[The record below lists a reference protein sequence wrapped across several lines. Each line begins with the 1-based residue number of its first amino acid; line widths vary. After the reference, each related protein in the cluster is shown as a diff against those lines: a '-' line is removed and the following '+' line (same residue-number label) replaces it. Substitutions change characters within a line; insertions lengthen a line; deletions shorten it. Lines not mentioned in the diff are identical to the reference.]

1 MNRNV
6 LVLKHFESPKEAGT
20 YYRLVCLTGSN
31 KGESYVLVGN
41 RIIIGRSEKAD
52 IKLID
57 NKASREHAEITRVGE
72 NWVVTD
78 LGSQNGVIVNDRK
91 ITQTQLI
98 ESDKLIVGH
107 SVFKFAK
114 VEVASKDKVIKE
126 DTDEP
131 KQGKKPML
139 PMLFLGAVLAG
150 LWLMEDDKQPDK
162 TKERIPTRNMNEVSN
177 EYITALK
184 KRQANEDKVVKKSL
198 EVIYQRGLRE
208 YREGNYFRAIHE
220 FTLALI
226 MSPGDAQAEHYLRKT
241 KEDLDGAIEASNAK
255 SMRDEESL
263 KYQSAIISYCS
274 IIRLLYSVPEDP
286 RYKKAVE
293 KINELEAKLG
303 LEPGETNCLKK
314 QRTDQ

>member
-1 MNRNV
+1 M
-6 LVLKHFESPKEAGT
+6 
-20 YYRLVCLTGSN
+20 
-31 KGESYVLVGN
+31 
-41 RIIIGRSEKAD
+41 
-52 IKLID
+52 
-57 NKASREHAEITRVGE
+57 
-72 NWVVTD
+72 
-78 LGSQNGVIVNDRK
+78 
-91 ITQTQLI
+91 QLN
-98 ESDKLIVGH
+98 ESDKLIIGH
-107 SVFKFAK
+107 SVFKFAR
-114 VEVASKDKVIKE
+114 VEVASKEKVIKE

-139 PMLFLGAVLAG
+139 PMLFLAAVLALLY
-150 LWLMEDDKQPDK
+150 LWDDEKPAEKSQNNTPS
-162 TKERIPTRNMNEVSN
+162 RNMNEVSG

-184 KRQANEDKVVKKSL
+184 KRQANEDKAVKKNL

-226 MSPGDAQAEHYLRKT
+226 ISPGDSQAEHYLRKT

-263 KYQSAIISYCS
+263 KYQSAIVSYCS
-274 IIRLLYSVPEDP
+274 IIRLLYSVPDDP
-286 RYKKAVE
+286 RYKNAE
-293 KINELEAKLG
+293 NKIKELEAKLG

>member
-1 MNRNV
+1 
-6 LVLKHFESPKEAGT
+6 
-20 YYRLVCLTGSN
+20 VCLTGSN

-52 IKLID
+52 IKITD
-57 NKASREHAEITRVGE
+57 NKASREHAEITRVGD

-78 LGSQNGVIVNDRK
+78 LGSQNGVMVNENK
-91 ITQTQLI
+91 ITQTQLA
-98 ESDKLIVGH
+98 ESDKLIVGQ

-114 VEVASKDKVIKE
+114 VEVASREKVIKE
-126 DTDEP
+126 DTDES
-131 KQGKKPML
+131 KKGKKPLL
-139 PMLFLGAVLAG
+139 PMLFLVAVLAV
-150 LWLMEDDKQPDK
+150 LWLLEDDKQSERP
-162 TKERIPTRNMNEVSN
+162 KEKVNPRNLNEVSN

-184 KRQANEDKVVKKSL
+184 KRQANEDKIVKKSL

-241 KEDLDGAIEASNAK
+241 KEDLDGAIAAYNAK
-255 SMRDEESL
+255 AMRDEDSL
-263 KYQSAIISYCS
+263 KYQSSIVSYCS
-274 IIRLLYSVPEDP
+274 IIRLLYSVPADP
-286 RYKKAVE
+286 RYLKAE
-293 KINELEAKLG
+293 ERIKELEAKLG
-303 LEPGETNCLKK
+303 TEPGETNCLKK